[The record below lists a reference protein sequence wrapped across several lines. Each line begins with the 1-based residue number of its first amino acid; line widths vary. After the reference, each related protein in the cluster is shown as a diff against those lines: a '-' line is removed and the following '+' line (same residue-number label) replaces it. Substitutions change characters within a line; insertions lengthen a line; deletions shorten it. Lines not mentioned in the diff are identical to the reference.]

1 MVILSCHYWQGNVIK
16 LVAIAGQLARSTG
29 IEVYSVGVKASHSIT
44 IGDGVQLD
52 ASGNAEKATGGTVAR
67 GLFIALETVDNSS
80 GSAGDKYIRV
90 ASGNTYV
97 YCTAGGALVV
107 GEAVKFDASAEV
119 VADTTILAGE
129 VIVGRYIAHENE
141 EANPTDA
148 VDGDIVIV
156 RLGL

>member
-16 LVAIAGQLARSTG
+16 LVAIAGQLASSTN
-29 IEVYSVGVKASHSIT
+29 IEVYSVGVQASHSIT

-80 GSAGDKYIRV
+80 GSARDKYIRV

-97 YCTAGGALVV
+97 YCEAGGAINF
-107 GEAVKFDASAEV
+107 GHTVKCDAAADV
-119 VADTTILAGE
+119 VAATGVFAGE
-129 VIVGRYIAHENE
+129 VLVGRYIGHENE
-141 EANPTDA
+141 DTNPTDA
-148 VDGDIVIV
+148 ADGDVIIV